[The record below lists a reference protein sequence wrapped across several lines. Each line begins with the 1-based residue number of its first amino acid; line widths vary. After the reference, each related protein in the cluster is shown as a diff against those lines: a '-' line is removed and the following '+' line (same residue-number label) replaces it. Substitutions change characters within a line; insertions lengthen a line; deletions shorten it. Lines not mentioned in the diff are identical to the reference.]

1 MMYTVV
7 SLAFMPVVTGFF
19 SWSVAS
25 KTPRLD
31 SLLAVPPSWL
41 HGAEYPDDDYSHV
54 LGIDNPKHEPSRLQ
68 SITELRLKEVELSKA
83 PVDVQ
88 GCGFDPSFFIS
99 SEDLEDMVGDFDK
112 KYGKTL
118 NLWDRI
124 MCTQPRM
131 AVAAEFKRASPSK
144 GDINLK
150 ASAVDQCSQYA
161 KVGAAVISVLTEY
174 VHFKGTLTDMK
185 EVRIATQAQAEQDGV
200 ERPAILRKDF
210 ILDKYQILEARANG
224 ADTVLLIVAILGIEQ
239 LKDLIDFCRSLG
251 IEPLVEVHTD
261 REMEIALDCGSKVI
275 GVNNRNLHTF
285 QLDLDTTRRVIQVA
299 EKKGFEWRPAS
310 TNDGKK
316 QDIVIA
322 ALSGITSRNDV
333 MQFAEDGVSCCL
345 VGETLMKS
353 ADPKKTIES
362 LVGTGSDSEGG
373 ARVVGLVKVCGLT
386 SAVDAGV
393 ALQAGA
399 NMLGVI
405 FAEASPRKATAAQ
418 AKEIVQA
425 VQRYGEREAPL
436 SGELSKNLQALPSQD
451 WFKSTESMLRKLTL
465 RKPLTVGVFQ
475 NQSPSE
481 INAIVEET
489 GIDVVQLHGDEPAT
503 FCDQVSVPCLRV
515 LHVPLSKGIGEEA
528 VDVDALVTD
537 AKSFEGKAMALVLDS
552 RIPGTS
558 GGGTGAT
565 FDWEVVT
572 KLGGVPVILAGG
584 LTSSNVGDAVT
595 IPGVLGVDVSSG
607 VEIKD
612 QAGKKDEA
620 LVKAFIEAAKA

>member
-1 MMYTVV
+1 MLMLLGI
-7 SLAFMPVVTGFF
+7 LAAIPLATAFINAA
-19 SWSVAS
+19 AS
-25 KTPRLD
+25 TLKPKGLY
-31 SLLAVPPSWL
+31 LGPPGWL

-54 LGIDNPKHEPSRLQ
+54 LGIEDAGHEPSRLQ
-68 SITELRLKEVELSKA
+68 SITELRLKEVALNKA

-88 GCGFDPSFFIS
+88 GCGFDPSFFVS
-99 SEDLEDMVGDFDK
+99 AEDLEDQIKDFDM
-112 KYGKTL
+112 KYGATL
-118 NLWDRI
+118 DLWERI
-124 MCTQPRM
+124 MCTQPQM

-150 ASAVDQCSQYA
+150 ASAVEQCSQYA

-174 VHFKGTLTDMK
+174 VHFKGTLTDMR
-185 EVRIATQAQAEQDGV
+185 EVRIATQRQANEDGM

-210 ILDKYQILEARANG
+210 ILDKYQVLEARANG
-224 ADTVLLIVAILGIEQ
+224 ADTVLLIVAILGVEQ
-239 LKDLIDFCRSLG
+239 LKDLIQFCRSVG
-251 IEPLVEVHTD
+251 MEPLVEVHTD

-285 QLDLDTTRRVIQVA
+285 QLDLETTRRVVQVA
-299 EKKGFEWRPAS
+299 EKRGFEWRPPN
-310 TNDGKK
+310 TNNGKK
-316 QDIVIA
+316 QDVVIA

-333 MQFAEDGVSCCL
+333 LQFTEDGVSCCL

-362 LVGTGSDSEGG
+362 LIGSGADSEET
-373 ARVVGLVKVCGLT
+373 GLVKVCGLT
-386 SAVDAGV
+386 SAIDAGV

-399 NMLGVI
+399 NMIGII
-405 FAEASPRKATAAQ
+405 FAEASPRKATVSQ
-418 AKEIVQA
+418 AKEIVRA
-425 VQRYGEREAPL
+425 VQRYGERDAPL
-436 SGELSKNLQALPSQD
+436 STKLSSDLKEMVSSGH
-451 WFKSTESMLRKLTL
+451 WFKSTEAMLRKITL
-465 RKPLTVGVFQ
+465 RKPLAVGVFQ

-481 INAIVEET
+481 INAIVAET

-503 FCDQVSVPCLRV
+503 FCDQILVPCLRV
-515 LHVPLSKGIGEEA
+515 LHVPLSMSGEGS
-528 VDVDALVTD
+528 VDVDALVAE
-537 AKSFEGKAMALVLDS
+537 AKSFEGNAMALVLDS

-572 KLGGVPVILAGG
+572 KLGGTPVILAGG

-607 VEIKD
+607 VEMKG

>member
-1 MMYTVV
+1 MRLLVSILATVLV
-7 SLAFMPVVTGFF
+7 SCNAAKLGFR
-19 SWSVAS
+19 
-25 KTPRLD
+25 PN
-31 SLLAVPPSWL
+31 SLYAAPPEWL
-41 HGAEYPDDDYSHV
+41 HGAAYPDDDYSHV
-54 LGIDNPKHEPSRLQ
+54 LGIEDASHEPSRLQ
-68 SITELRLKEVELSKA
+68 SITELRLKEVALNKA

-88 GCGFDPSFFIS
+88 GCGFDPSFFVS
-99 SEDLEDMVGDFDK
+99 AEDLEDQIKDFDK
-112 KYGKTL
+112 KHGTTL
-118 NLWDRI
+118 DLWERI
-124 MCTQPRM
+124 MCTQPQM

-150 ASAVDQCSQYA
+150 ASAVEQCSQYA

-185 EVRIATQAQAEQDGV
+185 KVRLATQKQAGEDGV
-200 ERPAILRKDF
+200 VRPAILRKDF
-210 ILDKYQILEARANG
+210 ILDRYQVLEARANG
-224 ADTVLLIVAILGIEQ
+224 ADTVLLIVAILGVEQ
-239 LKDLIDFCRSLG
+239 LKDLIRYCRSVG
-251 IEPLVEVHTD
+251 MEPLVEVHTN
-261 REMEIALDCGSKVI
+261 REMEIALECGSKII

-299 EKKGFEWRPAS
+299 EKKDFEWRPPN

-333 MQFAEDGVSCCL
+333 VQFTEDGVSCCL

-353 ADPKKTIES
+353 SDPKKTIES
-362 LVGTGSDSEGG
+362 LVGTGGGSEDP
-373 ARVVGLVKVCGLT
+373 GLVKVCGLT
-386 SAVDAGV
+386 NATDAGV

-399 NMLGVI
+399 NMLGII
-405 FAEASPRKATAAQ
+405 FAEASPRKATISQ
-418 AKEIVQA
+418 AKEIVHA
-425 VQRYGEREAPL
+425 VQRYGERDAPL
-436 SGELSKNLQALPSQD
+436 SAKLSSDMKAMMSSGD
-451 WFKSTESMLRKLTL
+451 WFKSTEAMLRKLTL

-481 INAIVEET
+481 INTIVEEA

-503 FCDQVSVPCLRV
+503 FCDQISVPCLRV
-515 LHVPLSKGIGEEA
+515 LHVPLSQSDGDS
-528 VDVDALVTD
+528 VDIEALVAE
-537 AKSFEGKAMALVLDS
+537 AKSFEKKAMALILDS

-572 KLGGVPVILAGG
+572 KLGGTPVILAGG

-607 VEIKD
+607 VEVKD
-612 QAGKKDEA
+612 QAGKKDGD